1 MSAPKI
7 PLPGKVVGVVEGEV
21 LKKIALI
28 SVEEHVYNCAAFLR
42 FVSPSE
48 NKILED
54 ALLFHDIGKKLF
66 RDRRIYL
73 DHGEGSLKRW
83 GRKDAEKILKRDY
96 TATMCPELQEQV
108 SEEVDFS
115 RVMVAFLRFLGLKK
129 EGSKNSAEGIKAYPV
144 REDPQDSKSPVVFAS
159 YRLDRPFGN
168 HAAPI
173 KVEHLPEGLRDRERL
188 ASLIRL
194 HHGFSVSKVV
204 PEAAEWEPFPNVL
217 YSLMTLDHLG
227 SSWAE
232 RLVLLEEGGSKR
244 EFEGGVD
251 FGEIESWMN
260 DAPKAETNTDGT
272 KTVSA
277 GIQLRRRPGH
287 EEVVTFSVTY
297 FAREVNYVD
306 PGFRK

>member
-66 RDRRIYL
+66 RDRRMYL

-83 GRKDAEKILKRDY
+83 SRNDAEEILKRDY
-96 TATMCPELQEQV
+96 TATMYPELQKKV
-108 SEEVDFS
+108 SEEEDFS
-115 RVMVAFLRFLGLKK
+115 QVMATFLRFLGLKK
-129 EGSKNSAEGIKAYPV
+129 DGSKNSAKGIKAYPV

-173 KVEHLPEGLRDRERL
+173 KAEHLPEGLQDRERL

-204 PEAAEWEPFPNVL
+204 PEAAEWQAFPNIL
-217 YSLMTLDHLG
+217 YSLMTLDRLG
-227 SSWAE
+227 SHWAE
-232 RLVLLEEGGSKR
+232 RLVLLEEGGSKQ

-251 FGEIESWMN
+251 FGEIESWM
-260 DAPKAETNTDGT
+260 KGTSKSETNTDGT

-277 GIQLRRRPGH
+277 EIQLSRRPVH
-287 EEVVTFSVTY
+287 EEVITFSVTY
-297 FAREVNYVD
+297 FAEEVNYVD
-306 PGFRK
+306 PRLG

>member
-1 MSAPKI
+1 VPAPRI
-7 PLPGKVVGVVEGEV
+7 PLPGKVVGIVDGET

-28 SVEEHVYNCAAFLR
+28 SVEEHVYNCAAFLG
-42 FVSPSE
+42 FVSPDE

-83 GRKDAEKILKRDY
+83 GRNDVQETLKRDY
-96 TATMCPELQEQV
+96 TATMRPDLERQV

-115 RVMVAFLRFLGLKK
+115 RVTDAFLGFIGLKK
-129 EGSKNSAEGIKAYPV
+129 DGTKKSAEGIKAYPV
-144 REDPQDSKSPVVFAS
+144 REDPQDPKSPVAFAS

-168 HAAPI
+168 HASPI
-173 KVEHLPEGLRDRERL
+173 KDEHLPEGLENRERL
-188 ASLIRL
+188 AGLIRQ

-204 PEAAEWEPFPNVL
+204 PEAAEWEAFPNIL

-232 RLVLLEEGGSKR
+232 RLILLEEGGSKR
-244 EFEGGVD
+244 EFEGGVN
-251 FGEIESWMN
+251 FGEIESWMESE
-260 DAPKAETNTDGT
+260 PETKLNLDGT

-277 GIQLRRRPGH
+277 GIRLRRHPGQ
-287 EEVVTFSVTY
+287 EEAVPFFVTSFV
-297 FAREVNYVD
+297 REVNYID
-306 PGFRK
+306 PGLRK

>member
-1 MSAPKI
+1 MPAPRI
-7 PLPGKVVGVVEGEV
+7 PLPGKVVGIVEGEA

-28 SVEEHVYNCAAFLR
+28 SVEEHVYNCAAFLG
-42 FVSPSE
+42 FVSLNE

-54 ALLFHDIGKKLF
+54 ALLLHDIGKKLF

-73 DHGEGSLKRW
+73 NHGEGSLKRW
-83 GRKDAEKILKRDY
+83 GRNDVQETLKRDY
-96 TATMCPELQEQV
+96 TSTMRPDLEGQV
-108 SEEVDFS
+108 SEKVDFS
-115 RVMVAFLRFLGLKK
+115 SVMDAFLGFIGLKK
-129 EGSKNSAEGIKAYPV
+129 EGMKKSAEGIKAYPV
-144 REDPQDSKSPVVFAS
+144 REDPQDSKSPVAFAS
-159 YRLDRPFGN
+159 YSLDRPFGN

-173 KVEHLPEGLRDRERL
+173 KVEHLPEGLENRERL

-204 PEAAEWEPFPNVL
+204 PEAAEWEAFPNIL

-251 FGEIESWMN
+251 FGEIESWMESE
-260 DAPKAETNTDGT
+260 PETEMNPNGT

-277 GIQLRRRPGH
+277 GIRLRRHPGF
-287 EEVVTFSVTY
+287 EEAVPFSVTY

-306 PGFRK
+306 PGLRK

>member
-1 MSAPKI
+1 MPAPKI
-7 PLPGKVVGVVEGEV
+7 PLPGKVVGIVEGET

-28 SVEEHVYNCAAFLR
+28 SVEEHVYNCAAFLK
-42 FVSPSE
+42 FVSPNE

-66 RDRRIYL
+66 RKRRIYL

-83 GRKDAEKILKRDY
+83 GRNDVQETLKQDY
-96 TATMCPELQEQV
+96 TATMRPDLEGQV
-108 SEEVDFS
+108 SEKVDVS
-115 RVMVAFLRFLGLKK
+115 SVMNAFLGFVGLKK
-129 EGSKNSAEGIKAYPV
+129 VETKKPAEGIKAYPV
-144 REDPQDSKSPVVFAS
+144 REDPQDSTSPVAFAS
-159 YRLDRPFGN
+159 YGLERPFEN

-173 KVEHLPEGLRDRERL
+173 KVEHLPEGLENRERL
-188 ASLIRL
+188 AGLIRL
-194 HHGFSVSKVV
+194 HHRFSVSKIV
-204 PEAAEWEPFPNVL
+204 PEAAEWEAFPNIL
-217 YSLMTLDHLG
+217 YPLMTLDHLG

-251 FGEIESWMN
+251 FGEIESWLE
-260 DAPKAETNTDGT
+260 DTPKTETNPDGT

-277 GIQLRRRPGH
+277 GIQLRRHPNH
-287 EEVVTFSVTY
+287 EEVVSFSVTY

-306 PGFRK
+306 PRLRK

>member
-1 MSAPKI
+1 MPAPRI
-7 PLPGKVVGVVEGEV
+7 PLPGKVVGIVEDEA

-28 SVEEHVYNCAAFLR
+28 SVEEHVHNCAAFLR
-42 FVSPSE
+42 FVSPDE
-48 NKILED
+48 NKTLED

-73 DHGEGSLKRW
+73 DHGEGSLKSW
-83 GRKDAEKILKRDY
+83 GRNDVQKTLKRDY
-96 TATMCPELQEQV
+96 TATMRPDLEGQV
-108 SEEVDFS
+108 SEEADLS
-115 RVMVAFLRFLGLKK
+115 SVMDAFLGFIGLK
-129 EGSKNSAEGIKAYPV
+129 EGTKKSAGGVKAFPV
-144 REDPQDSKSPVVFAS
+144 REDPQDSKSPMVFAS

-173 KVEHLPEGLRDRERL
+173 KVEHLPEGLKNRERL
-188 ASLIRL
+188 AGLIRL
-194 HHGFSVSKVV
+194 HHGFSVSKIV
-204 PEAAEWEPFPNVL
+204 PEAAAWEAFPEIL

-232 RLVLLEEGGSKR
+232 RLILLEEGGSKR

-251 FGEIESWMN
+251 FGEIESWMESES
-260 DAPKAETNTDGT
+260 KTETHLDGT

-277 GIQLRRRPGH
+277 GIRLRRHPDH
-287 EEVVTFSVTY
+287 EEVVPFSVTY

-306 PGFRK
+306 PGLRK